1 MPVNNK
7 QLLTIAWTSID
18 SPVVL
23 TPTKYGY
30 SLYSILLSTG
40 CTATIKGT
48 GIFGT
53 SPSTAIPLT
62 SGMVVNFGDS
72 DALKEV
78 IIEITGGT
86 VYCMAK

>member
-1 MPVNNK
+1 MSVNNK
-7 QLLTIAWTSID
+7 QLLTIAWTSVD

-23 TPTKYGY
+23 TPTQYGY

-48 GIFGT
+48 GVFGT
-53 SPSTAIPLT
+53 FPSTPIPLT

-72 DALKEV
+72 DALKQVE
-78 IIEITGGT
+78 IEITSGT